1 MISTQ
6 PNITDQT
13 ALEILQGAS
22 ELFMKYGVKS
32 ITMDEIARHLSVS
45 KKTIYQHF
53 ADKDELVIT
62 FTRVVLQQQQAEIC
76 SLDDQ
81 NLDVMEGLFGL
92 SEFMRTKVCNINQ
105 SLLFD
110 LKKYFPAA
118 WKIFTDHKRN
128 FLKNHIKN
136 FITRGV
142 KEGYFRSNVDIEII
156 SRMRM
161 EQVEMC
167 FNQEIFPV
175 EEFGM
180 SAIHMQLF
188 EHFVYG
194 ICTLKGHEKLDT
206 LYNNAKSTTK

>member
-13 ALEILQGAS
+13 ALEILHGAS

-62 FTRVVLQQQQAEIC
+62 FTRFVLQQQQGEI
-76 SLDDQ
+76 SALEDK
-81 NLDVMEGLFGL
+81 NTDVMVGLYGL
-92 SEFMRTKVCNINQ
+92 SEFTRTKVCNINP

-118 WKIFTDHKRN
+118 WKIFSDHKRS
-128 FLKNHIKN
+128 FLKNHVKG

-142 KEGYFRSNVDIEII
+142 AEGYFRADVDIEII

-167 FNQEIFPV
+167 FNQDVFPS

-180 SAIHMQLF
+180 AAIHIQLF

-194 ICTLKGHEKLDT
+194 ICTVKGHEKLDT
-206 LYNNAKSTTK
+206 LYNKAKSTL

>member
-13 ALEILQGAS
+13 ALEILHGAS

-62 FTRVVLQQQQAEIC
+62 FTRFVLQQQQGEI
-76 SLDDQ
+76 SAIEDK
-81 NLDVMEGLFGL
+81 NVDVMVGLYGL
-92 SEFMRTKVCNINQ
+92 SEFMRTKVCNINP

-118 WKIFTDHKRN
+118 WKIFSDHKRN
-128 FLKNHIKN
+128 FLKNHVKG

-142 KEGYFRSNVDIEII
+142 AEGYFRTDVDIEII
-156 SRMRM
+156 ARMRM

-167 FNQEIFPV
+167 FNQDVFPT

-180 SAIHMQLF
+180 DEIHVQLF

-194 ICTLKGHEKLDT
+194 ICTIKGHEKLDT
-206 LYNNAKSTTK
+206 LYNKAKSTL